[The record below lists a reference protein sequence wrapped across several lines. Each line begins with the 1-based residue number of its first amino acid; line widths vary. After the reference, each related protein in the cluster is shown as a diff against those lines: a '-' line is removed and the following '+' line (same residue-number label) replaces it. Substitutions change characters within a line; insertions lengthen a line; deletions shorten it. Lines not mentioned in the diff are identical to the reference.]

1 MAFAG
6 SFSRLTTG
14 MVSVSSRCYLPFGQ
28 PRCASVTALV
38 SRSGSRSSSGSAA
51 AIVYSKGAKHWKSA
65 LQAAAFGVTPS
76 SRYIG
81 ILTSATV
88 RGRTIAG
95 NGSNW
100 RSISTASSSTDGER
114 VRALISFCSD
124 KRLKARADLTMR
136 DVLQLRWKS
145 EDEQIGVTPSGG
157 FPICCT
163 SVPGSC
169 SSILFTGNGINNGP
183 PTILKGRQR
192 YFSTTSS
199 TDGERVGQPKYGEN
213 DSARVFFSNK
223 YFYPNEVVAIAC
235 ADLRTKILG
244 EMTMHEV
251 QQQWKSEKQR
261 KALADSIGAPQ
272 DKVIAALIPVLV
284 EDQLDN
290 EIVPINGAPEIETIA
305 AKHVPRVPSAITAM
319 DSVSLSALLKNRSR
333 PIFLVMGPSGAGKT
347 FASVK
352 EIATHH
358 VSSLGHTKHVTLYV
372 KPNAISEF
380 INANDSIKEKVLM
393 DHIKQSL
400 SKQYPSYNPE
410 QKLNMHAT
418 LVLDEIQIEN
428 DFFDR
433 AGDKRLIDFFDSQL
447 KHFAHGVRLVACG
460 TGLTGENLQSDTEC
474 FKIHLNRWTRKD
486 VANVLPSLLKP
497 DENPNHILNAIF
509 NQPVLDALTTNARA
523 AEFLLEEI
531 VKINNRLVANYVA
544 QGELLN
550 RLNDAMPFLFST
562 VVFRYAEMNGLHSLD
577 AEQRRRVAAFVF
589 GAVEDARDRDILEPP
604 DFRGLSDMEES
615 VAWSLLDHNLQY
627 FSDKPPKIVRKNE
640 RSLSVSSAVATVLFS
655 MSGASARIFT
665 DWQAQEGISAL
676 HAFRQ
681 EVLKYLHHYRRKLEK
696 GEDGMTALDND
707 LAKLILV
714 RVRQRV
720 LPKNYKSSF
729 SVPKFSKDVI
739 WINGDKASFAD
750 VIAPYKLI
758 QCKHRI
764 GKKPVKVDLSDE
776 LRKCGLLRNNDPNDG
791 GRVPLRAVWAIWS
804 GRFQDH
810 QVKLKYSETTTDD
823 QYAFVQRQHESLA
836 FPENMIGPNIVER
849 VEPVKVALKNGR
861 WRFMDGTNQIL
872 PKLSHLVKPDSKEP
886 RISFVISTNMS
897 RVSVIG
903 RSGKICG
910 LCKDDLHED
919 GRVNK
924 DILKTR
930 NEEEGWAI
938 IEATVADGVD
948 VKFLFT

>member
-38 SRSGSRSSSGSAA
+38 SRSGSRSSSAA

-88 RGRTIAG
+88 RGSTIAG

-114 VRALISFCSD
+114 VRALISFSSD

-145 EDEQIGVTPSGG
+145 KDEQMGATPLGG

-192 YFSTTSS
+192 FFSTTSS

-251 QQQWKSEKQR
+251 RQKWKSEKQQ
-261 KALADSIGAPQ
+261 KALAESIGATQ

-319 DSVSLSALLKNRSR
+319 DSVSLSAILKNRSR

-418 LVLDEIQIEN
+418 LVLDEIQIDN

-474 FKIHLNRWTRKD
+474 FKIHLHRWTRKD

-509 NQPVLDALTTNARA
+509 NQPVLEALTTNARA
-523 AEFLLEEI
+523 AGFLLEEI
-531 VKINNRLVANYVA
+531 VNFKKRLANDYIE
-544 QGELLN
+544 QDELIV
-550 RLNDAMPFLFST
+550 RLNDAMPFIFS
-562 VVFRYAEMNGLHSLD
+562 VVVSRYVEMNGIQSLK
-577 AEQRRRVAAFVF
+577 AEGRRCVAATVL
-589 GAVEDARDRDILEPP
+589 GAVENARTSDKLNPPNLE
-604 DFRGLSDMEES
+604 GLNTKEKS
-615 VAWSLLDHNLQY
+615 VAWSLLDHNIEYSSTKSPQL
-627 FSDKPPKIVRKNE
+627 VRKNE
-640 RSLSVSSAVATVLFS
+640 RPITVSSAVAVVLFS
-655 MSGASARIFT
+655 MLETSARIFT
-665 DWQAQEGISAL
+665 TWKAQERISAL
-676 HAFRQ
+676 YAFRQ
-681 EVLKYLHHYRRKLEK
+681 EVLKYLGRFGPSGTNCRK
-696 GEDGMTALDND
+696 DFDNH
-707 LAKLILV
+707 LANLRLV
-714 RVRQRV
+714 QV
-720 LPKNYKSSF
+720 LKPVPPTNFKNSF
-729 SVPKFSKDVI
+729 DIPKFTKNVI
-739 WINGDKASFAD
+739 WINGDKARFAD
-750 VIAPYKLI
+750 VIAPYMLI
-758 QCKHRI
+758 QCKHSI
-764 GKKPVKVDLSDE
+764 HPDKAVKVDLSKE
-776 LRKCGLLRNNDPNDG
+776 LSKCGLLRNDDPNIG
-791 GRVPLRAVWAIWS
+791 GRVALRAIWAMWS
-804 GRFQDH
+804 GRYKHHDMN
-810 QVKLKYSETTTDD
+810 LKYSATKAEG
-823 QYAFVQRQHESLA
+823 QSLLVEMQQTSVA
-836 FPENMIGPNIVER
+836 FPENMLGSRTIDMNF
-849 VEPVKVALKNGR
+849 EPVTVSLKKGT
-861 WRFMDGTNQIL
+861 WRFMDRTKNPEL
-872 PKLSHLVKPDSKEP
+872 PELSHFSIPDPSEP
-886 RISFVISTNMS
+886 RISFVISTNQS
-897 RVSVIG
+897 RISVG
-903 RSGKICG
+903 GKG
-910 LCKDDLHED
+910 GKLCVLCRDDLHED

-924 DILKTR
+924 DIMRTR
-930 NEEEGWAI
+930 DKVAWEKF
-938 IEATVADGVD
+938 EAEIVHGVD

>member
-76 SRYIG
+76 PRYIG
-81 ILTSATV
+81 IPTSATV
-88 RGRTIAG
+88 RGSTIAG
-95 NGSNW
+95 NRSYW
-100 RSISTASSSTDGER
+100 RSISTTSSSTDGER
-114 VRALISFCSD
+114 VRALISFSSD

-145 EDEQIGVTPSGG
+145 EDEQMGVTPLGG

-319 DSVSLSALLKNRSR
+319 DSVSLSALLKSRSR

-418 LVLDEIQIEN
+418 LVLDEIQIDN

-447 KHFAHGVRLVACG
+447 KHFADGVRLVACG

-509 NQPVLDALTTNARA
+509 NQPVLEALTTNARA
-523 AEFLLEEI
+523 AGFLLEEI
-531 VKINNRLVANYVA
+531 VNFKKRLANDYIE
-544 QGELLN
+544 QDELIV
-550 RLNDAMPFLFST
+550 RLNDAMPFIFS
-562 VVFRYAEMNGLHSLD
+562 VVVSRYVEMNGIQSLK
-577 AEQRRRVAAFVF
+577 AEGRRCVAATVL
-589 GAVEDARDRDILEPP
+589 GAVENARTSDKLNPPNLE
-604 DFRGLSDMEES
+604 GLNTKEKS
-615 VAWSLLDHNLQY
+615 VAWSLLDHNIEYSSTKSPQL
-627 FSDKPPKIVRKNE
+627 VRKNE
-640 RSLSVSSAVATVLFS
+640 RPITVSSAVAVVLFS
-655 MSGASARIFT
+655 MLETSARIFT
-665 DWQAQEGISAL
+665 TWKAQERISAL
-676 HAFRQ
+676 YAFRQ
-681 EVLKYLHHYRRKLEK
+681 EVLKYLGRFGPSGTNCRK
-696 GEDGMTALDND
+696 DFDNH
-707 LAKLILV
+707 LANLRLV
-714 RVRQRV
+714 QV
-720 LPKNYKSSF
+720 LKPVPPTNCKYSF
-729 SVPKFSKDVI
+729 EIPKFTKNVI
-739 WINGDKASFAD
+739 WINGDKARFAD
-750 VIAPYKLI
+750 VIAPYMLI
-758 QCKHRI
+758 QCKHSI
-764 GKKPVKVDLSDE
+764 HPDKALEVDLSKE
-776 LRKCGLLRNNDPNDG
+776 LSKCGLLRNDDPNSG
-791 GRVPLRAVWAIWS
+791 GRVALRAIWAMWS
-804 GRFQDH
+804 GRYKHHDMN
-810 QVKLKYSETTTDD
+810 LKYTATKAEG
-823 QYAFVQRQHESLA
+823 QSLSVEMQQTSVA
-836 FPENMIGPNIVER
+836 FPENMLGSRTIDMNF
-849 VEPVKVALKNGR
+849 EPVTVSLKKGT
-861 WRFMDGTNQIL
+861 WRFMDRTKNPEL
-872 PKLSHLVKPDSKEP
+872 PELSHFSIPDPREP
-886 RISFVISTNMS
+886 RISFVISTNKS
-897 RVSVIG
+897 RISV
-903 RSGKICG
+903 RGKG
-910 LCKDDLHED
+910 GKLYVLCRDDLHED

-924 DILKTR
+924 DIMKTR
-930 NEEEGWAI
+930 DKVAWEKF
-938 IEATVADGVD
+938 EAEIVHGVD